1 MAKAKRRGP
10 SLEDKYLGGEP
21 NYHGQEL
28 KGEEL
33 SKAFSQS
40 SRYFNYYNNAKS
52 NAPVILI
59 YAEKVLGFSK
69 KDIQALK
76 KVENWR
82 LNQGTGNNIRCINA
96 GIPLD
101 DMPTSTDETIPQRIE
116 KHLRECLKLGKSI
129 VTEQKA
135 AAPAVVITP
144 RQRMEKKVIDTIWA
158 DFDEMVVDKWMDGE
172 YDKIKFPAYS
182 LLQVHK
188 IKGAGVNI
196 FADRIQFELDLVS
209 DAYNKTCDQAVEAYS
224 HVSKGNKKKMMT
236 LLEKILEDVARAK
249 LNAKSARVPRAKKR
263 KASDEQVAKLQ
274 YKTDDVDAKLTSI
287 NPVMIPGKE
296 RLFTYNTKTRKLTEY
311 YSTTTAGFEVKGT
324 SIKNFDDKLSKTTK
338 LRKPEDVLPNVLT
351 LAPTKIQKQVWD
363 KLTTKI
369 NAPNGR
375 INADTILL
383 RVL

>member
-135 AAPAVVITP
+135 TAPAVVITP
-144 RQRMEKKVIDTIWA
+144 RQ
-158 DFDEMVVDKWMDGE
+158 
-172 YDKIKFPAYS
+172 S
-182 LLQVHK
+182 L
-188 IKGAGVNI
+188 
-196 FADRIQFELDLVS
+196 
-209 DAYNKTCDQAVEAYS
+209 
-224 HVSKGNKKKMMT
+224 
-236 LLEKILEDVARAK
+236 
-249 LNAKSARVPRAKKR
+249 PR
-263 KASDEQVAKLQ
+263 
-274 YKTDDVDAKLTSI
+274 
-287 NPVMIPGKE
+287 
-296 RLFTYNTKTRKLTEY
+296 
-311 YSTTTAGFEVKGT
+311 
-324 SIKNFDDKLSKTTK
+324 
-338 LRKPEDVLPNVLT
+338 
-351 LAPTKIQKQVWD
+351 
-363 KLTTKI
+363 
-369 NAPNGR
+369 
-375 INADTILL
+375 
-383 RVL
+383 